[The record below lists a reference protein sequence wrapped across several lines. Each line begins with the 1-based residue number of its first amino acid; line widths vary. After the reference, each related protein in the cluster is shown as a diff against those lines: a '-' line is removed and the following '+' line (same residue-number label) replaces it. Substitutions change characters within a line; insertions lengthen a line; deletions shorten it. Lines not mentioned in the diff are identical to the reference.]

1 MVIVKSRTK
10 LGDSKLAM
18 ISKDFEDQL
27 ILVGS
32 ENSSG
37 LYCYLLEG
45 IGKIGEKEKKICE
58 IYSLEF

>member
-1 MVIVKSRTK
+1 MVVVKCKTK
-10 LGDSKLAM
+10 LGDSKLAI
-18 ISKDFEDQL
+18 ISNDFEDQL
-27 ILVGS
+27 IPVGS

-45 IGKIGEKEKKICE
+45 IGEIGEKEKKICE